1 MKAVEVCYGCLK
13 RLALQAAD
21 LAADSEDLRQNAAD
35 AGIAV
40 LDKYFSLEELTI
52 VIASKI
58 HQAIKDAAGNPDPYR
73 KMKDRELAV
82 ASQWHREIGTG
93 HEDNYNTYL
102 RLAALGNVIDFFK
115 PYEVLVEDL
124 QKPVHFAIDDSMQF
138 EQKLKKAGNLLYL
151 ADNAGEVYF
160 DLHFA
165 RLLNKWCKVTYVVKE
180 RPVQNDITID
190 DIRKTELEHEFER
203 IITTG
208 TATPGIDFSVASEEF
223 IREYEAADLVFA
235 KGMGYWETLSELP
248 AKGRVFHCLVAKCQP
263 VADSIGVPLNS
274 YVAML
279 R

>member
-93 HEDNYNTYL
+93 HEDNYNTCL

-160 DLHFA
+160 DLHFV

>member
-40 LDKYFSLEELTI
+40 LDKYFSVEELTI

-93 HEDNYNTYL
+93 HEDNYNTCL

-160 DLHFA
+160 DLHFV
-165 RLLNKWCKVTYVVKE
+165 RLLSKWCKVTYVVKE

>member
-1 MKAVEVCYGCLK
+1 MKAVEVCYGCLA

-21 LAADSEDLRQNAAD
+21 LAADSEDLKQHAA
-35 AGIAV
+35 AAAEAV
-40 LDKYFSLEELTI
+40 LDKYFSLNELTI

-58 HQAIKDAAGNPDPYR
+58 HQAIKDVSGNPDPYR
-73 KMKDRELAV
+73 RMKDRELAV

-93 HEDNYNTYL
+93 HEDDYDTCL
-102 RLAALGNVIDFFK
+102 KLAALGNVIDFFK
-115 PYEVLVEDL
+115 PFDVLIEDL
-124 QKPVHFAIDDSMQF
+124 KKPVHFAIDDSEQF
-138 EQKLKKAGNLLYL
+138 EQKLKKAKNLLYL

-160 DLHFA
+160 DLHFV
-165 RLLNKWCKVTYVVKE
+165 RLLGKRCKVTYVVKE
-180 RPVQNDITID
+180 RPVQNDITMD
-190 DIRKTELEHEFER
+190 DIRKTGLEHEFER

-223 IREYEAADLVFA
+223 IREYESADLVFA

-248 AKGRVFHCLVAKCQP
+248 AKGRVFHCLVTKCQP
-263 VADSIGVPLNS
+263 VADSIGVLLNS